1 MKLLAAGLEGEQIDA
16 IQPFLADIRID
27 STRSRSGSEMLV
39 QLARDG
45 YDAVLAR
52 DRFEDMSAFDLISS
66 IRKESTIPIVMI
78 GEDDDEIGRVV
89 GLEVGADDYVCTRCA
104 PRELAARLRAVLRR
118 ATLSGNHVNDTELLQ
133 AGDLVLDRKRREVH
147 LGDEPVSLT
156 GAEFRMLEKLLMS
169 RGEPVTRDSL
179 AIHALGRRL
188 AINDRSIDTHM
199 SRLRKKLGP
208 LRNSEPRIQSV
219 RGFGYFIADGDG
231 MASGAS
237 TAVVQVPRQPG

>member
-1 MKLLAAGLEGEQIDA
+1 MKLLAAGLEGEQLDS

-27 STRSRSGSEMLV
+27 STATASGSEV
-39 QLARDG
+39 IAQLARDA

-66 IRKESTIPIVMI
+66 IRDDSTIPIVMI

-89 GLEVGADDYVCTRCA
+89 GLEVGADDYVCTRCT

-118 ATLSGNHVNDTELLQ
+118 ATRSAGETDQADALQ
-133 AGDLVLDRKRREVH
+133 AGDLVLDRKRREVR
-147 LGDEPVSLT
+147 LGEAPVALT

-169 RGEPVTRDSL
+169 RGEPVTRDAL

-199 SRLRKKLGP
+199 SRLRRKLGP
-208 LRNSEPRIQSV
+208 MQNGEPRIQSV

-231 MASGAS
+231 VTVDRESPRREVRSGS
-237 TAVVQVPRQPG
+237 